1 MSPFGFSVSL
11 SPTDQDL
18 CPRSARPPP
27 HFSGM
32 PPLWFFHPRV
42 GEGLAFLPISKTPLS
57 PPPLRSAGGPQGGA
71 GWAVRARYLSC
82 ELGGRGVSGF
92 PWGRP
97 GGAWEAGLL
106 SVGDEGS
113 TLVPEETRAGT
124 QSDLVR
130 NLARK
135 SREVHWGGRPRKGS
149 LSAEGS
155 PGKGGDLLRD
165 PLGGVRDL
173 KGSRG
178 GF

>member
-1 MSPFGFSVSL
+1 M
-11 SPTDQDL
+11 
-18 CPRSARPPP
+18 
-27 HFSGM
+27 
-32 PPLWFFHPRV
+32 
-42 GEGLAFLPISKTPLS
+42 
-57 PPPLRSAGGPQGGA
+57 
-71 GWAVRARYLSC
+71 RARYLSC

-155 PGKGGDLLRD
+155 PGKGGDLLE
-165 PLGGVRDL
+165 
-173 KGSRG
+173 GSFGRRQRSEGIQRRVLRG
-178 GF
+178 NLRKFCAWRLINSCFREQENPCFSLII